1 MRVYTLAPD
10 FRWREVSEGWGFSL
24 DSKLELET
32 QSVQVLGSQCQ
43 RETALG
49 PGGYP
54 VHKTDRAAAS
64 VVAGI
69 AAGAFTLS
77 YEALRSVYL
86 GSAGN
91 RDLSPIYPLIV
102 EGFVTVA
109 VWVAYRLRDYGWK
122 ATAYPWT
129 LAAMFFAYSLWSNS
143 LPDTVPGPV
152 IRGVPS
158 LAVPLAVHLFTH
170 LLKKRERPELADVVD
185 LVADNDQVGEEALSD
200 DPWPAWEPP
209 AVQAPIFAASTAK
222 PPAISAATDSSA
234 IVRAWGRQN
243 GYTVKDTGRIPE
255 AVLKA
260 YAKAYGGKLVN
271 P

>member
-1 MRVYTLAPD
+1 
-10 FRWREVSEGWGFSL
+10 
-24 DSKLELET
+24 
-32 QSVQVLGSQCQ
+32 VQ
-43 RETALG
+43 
-49 PGGYP
+49 
-54 VHKTDRAAAS
+54 KTDKAAAS

-86 GSAGN
+86 GSDGN
-91 RDLSPIYPLIV
+91 HDLSPIYPLIV

-129 LAAMFFAYSLWSNS
+129 LAALFFAYSLWSNS

-170 LLKKRERPELADVVD
+170 LLKRREPVGAELVELVAEDDQGDEEPLAD
-185 LVADNDQVGEEALSD
+185 E
-200 DPWPAWEPP
+200 PWPAWEPP
-209 AVQAPIFAASTAK
+209 AVQAPIFAASVAK
-222 PPAISAATDSSA
+222 VPAVTVATDSSA
-234 IVRAWGRQN
+234 VIRAWARQN
-243 GYTVKDTGRIPE
+243 GFGVKDTGRIPDN
-255 AVLKA
+255 VLKA
-260 YAKAYGGKLVN
+260 YARAHGGTLVT

>member
-1 MRVYTLAPD
+1 M
-10 FRWREVSEGWGFSL
+10 L
-24 DSKLELET
+24 D
-32 QSVQVLGSQCQ
+32 SQCQ
-43 RETALG
+43 RETAFG
-49 PGGYP
+49 PEGNP
-54 VHKTDRAAAS
+54 VQRTDKAAAS

-77 YEALRSVYL
+77 YEALRNVYL

-91 RDLSPIYPLIV
+91 GDLSPIYPLIV

-129 LAAMFFAYSLWSNS
+129 LAALFFAYSLWSNA
-143 LPDTVPGPV
+143 LPDTVPAPV
-152 IRGVPS
+152 ILGVPS
-158 LAVPLAVHLFTH
+158 VAVPLAVHLFTH
-170 LLKKRERPELADVVD
+170 LLKKREPVGAE
-185 LVADNDQVGEEALSD
+185 LVAELVAEGGQDDEEPLSD

-209 AVQAPIFAASTAK
+209 AVQAPIFAASVEKIPSVT
-222 PPAISAATDSSA
+222 AATDSSA
-234 IVRAWGRQN
+234 MVRAWARQN
-243 GYTVKDTGRIPE
+243 GYAVKDTGRIPD

-260 YAKAYGGKLVN
+260 YAKAHGGELVT

>member
-1 MRVYTLAPD
+1 M
-10 FRWREVSEGWGFSL
+10 
-24 DSKLELET
+24 
-32 QSVQVLGSQCQ
+32 Q
-43 RETALG
+43 R
-49 PGGYP
+49 
-54 VHKTDRAAAS
+54 TDKAAAS

-77 YEALRSVYL
+77 YEALQRVYL

-109 VWVAYRLRDYGWK
+109 VWVAYRLRDFGWK

-129 LAAMFFAYSLWSNS
+129 LAALFFAYSLWSNS

-158 LAVPLAVHLFTH
+158 MAVPLAVHLFTH
-170 LLKKRERPELADVVD
+170 LLKKREPEL
-185 LVADNDQVGEEALSD
+185 VAEDEHQDDEEPLYEE
-200 DPWPAWEPP
+200 PWPAWELP
-209 AVQAPIFAASTAK
+209 AVQASIFPAPAPGTVPASITK
-222 PPAISAATDSSA
+222 PQAVTVATDSSA
-234 IVRAWGRQN
+234 IIRAWARLHGHA
-243 GYTVKDTGRIPE
+243 VKETGRIPD
-255 AVLKA
+255 AILKA
-260 YAKAYGGKLVN
+260 YAKAHGGSVVT